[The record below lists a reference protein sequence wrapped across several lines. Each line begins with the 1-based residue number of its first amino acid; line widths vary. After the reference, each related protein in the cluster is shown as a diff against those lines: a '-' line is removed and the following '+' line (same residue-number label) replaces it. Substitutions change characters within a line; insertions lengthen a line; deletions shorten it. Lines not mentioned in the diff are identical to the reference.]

1 MDITLQEAEA
11 CIQELPARSLHQLPQ
26 DLQRDRGRPIPHVS
40 WEAEINEP
48 AGAPTALVL
57 SAQFWRMQSRKQW
70 PPHTNSHYVIPQCD
84 GLTCFQ
90 NGQIRGLQTYTCSR
104 KPSAPI
110 LGSDPPLDFS
120 KISRPTPICR
130 RCQGHFA
137 TYLPSSWPTL
147 TASKSREQWDTH
159 GEISVWEV
167 LTWRNHK
174 SYLFSNLEVLDRVCL
189 FLHLSPPSRS
199 LIWGGIR
206 LLLLKEFCMFY
217 CFVYPPPYY
226 HLSRLTLGEP
236 LAWGN

>member
-110 LGSDPPLDFS
+110 LDLDPRDISFLD
-120 KISRPTPICR
+120 SR
-130 RCQGHFA
+130 H
-137 TYLPSSWPTL
+137 SPTL
-147 TASKSREQWDTH
+147 SSPRASSRAFCH
-159 GEISVWEV
+159 P
-167 LTWRNHK
+167 LT
-174 SYLFSNLEVLDRVCL
+174 
-189 FLHLSPPSRS
+189 
-199 LIWGGIR
+199 
-206 LLLLKEFCMFY
+206 
-217 CFVYPPPYY
+217 
-226 HLSRLTLGEP
+226 
-236 LAWGN
+236 